1 MKPPQPVTPRIPV
14 AKPATREAKTR
25 LQNPHVLGKGYCL
38 TWCVNGGKRQHLALA
53 RCIRNLLETND
64 RHVVPYVWP
73 VQKLLTK
80 RALGRSYELF
90 LSWEHSLLA
99 MTDTPAERAF

>member
-38 TWCVNGGKRQHLALA
+38 TWCVNGGKRQHLPQRVAFATYLKLTIVTLF
-53 RCIRNLLETND
+53 RMFGPFRNC
-64 RHVVPYVWP
+64 
-73 VQKLLTK
+73 
-80 RALGRSYELF
+80 
-90 LSWEHSLLA
+90 
-99 MTDTPAERAF
+99 